1 MPKPTLVEVIL
12 YSGRSVK
19 ALGALS
25 SRIQD
30 GWERAAMTDPISF
43 MRNRIKEALGD
54 MSFAT
59 AAQRSDG
66 RLSKSTLHS
75 WVIGKTI
82 PGIDG
87 LIEIAAITG
96 RDLSFFL
103 PAADQKKTSR
113 LIVQKLDVCAAAG
126 AGAVN
131 HGSEPTDLLE
141 LPSWI
146 AGKLGRN
153 ANKLKFL
160 TAKGE
165 SMEPMI
171 RDGALLLVNERIGFE
186 SVPSKKPKGHMMPN
200 DIFVFTQEDEVRV
213 KRLRKD
219 KSGLILAISEHPA
232 YDPEILRKQDFKI
245 EGRVVWWDNWV

>member
-1 MPKPTLVEVIL
+1 MVDNIQLNGRFVKPHL
-12 YSGRSVK
+12 R
-19 ALGALS
+19 LS
-25 SRIQD
+25 SNILD
-30 GWERAAMTDPISF
+30 ECMGATMTDPIAF
-43 MRNRIKEALGD
+43 MRERIKEALGD
-54 MSFAT
+54 MSFAI
-59 AAQRSDG
+59 AAQRSGG
-66 RLSKSTLHS
+66 RLTKSTLHN

-82 PGIDG
+82 PGVDG

-103 PAADQKKTSR
+103 PVADQKKSNR
-113 LIVQKLDVCAAAG
+113 LFVQKLDVCAAAG

-131 HGSEPTDLLE
+131 HGSETTDLLE

-165 SMEPMI
+165 SMEPLI
-171 RDGALLLVNERIGFE
+171 RDGALLLVDERIGLE
-186 SVPSKKPKGHMMPN
+186 SVPGKKPKGHMMPN

-245 EGRVVWWDNWV
+245 DGRVVWWDNWA